1 MTPLLDIRD
10 IHKHYGAI
18 KAVDGVSFS
27 VGQGEIVGVI
37 GPNGSGKTT
46 LFNSVLGQI
55 RPSAGHVSFSGEDIT
70 GHSPLALSRRGVSR
84 TISDLAGV
92 WTAFG
97 TGQSHRRR
105 AGIQRFNAKALVRAT
120 GCRARRRG

>member
-70 GHSPLALSRRGVSR
+70 GPWRQPDM
-84 TISDLAGV
+84 SDLAGV

-105 AGIQRFNAKALVRAT
+105 AGIQMFNAKALVRAT